1 MITIREI
8 RPEEAPLLSALSDSV
23 GWNNAPAECRLLTET
38 PSMRAIFAVADGEIA
53 GSAGM
58 IAYEPARL
66 VFINLV
72 IVKPE
77 FRHRGIATRMIEHII
92 DYYRGFRT
100 FKLHATPEGGKVYE
114 KLGFE
119 TRRTI
124 SFFTADRPDFGHAA
138 DPAIAVRPL
147 RQEDMADCVARDRGC
162 FGLERRALLEFNFRQ
177 HPELA
182 LAAAG
187 SRGFILGRR
196 WKKYRHLSCLEAD
209 SLPVAAALAARAA
222 ALDASQT
229 LSIITYDHQSAFQ
242 RILRDA
248 GFAKVRDM
256 IDMELG
262 EPDFPPPAEYFA
274 IYGGDMG

>member
-1 MITIREI
+1 MMEFREI
-8 RPEEAPLLSALSDSV
+8 QAAEAPLLSALSDAV

-38 PSMRAIFAVADGEIA
+38 PSMRAIFAVVDGEIA

-58 IAYEPARL
+58 VAYEPGLL

-77 FRHRGIATRMIEHII
+77 FRHRGIATRMIEHILER
-92 DYYRGFRT
+92 YRGFRT

-114 KLGFE
+114 KLGFA

-124 SFFTADRPDFGHAA
+124 SFFTADRPDFGTAP
-138 DPAIAVRPL
+138 DPAVAIRPL
-147 RQEDMADCVARDRGC
+147 RREELPECVARDRSC
-162 FGLERRALLEFNFRQ
+162 FGAERRALLEFNYRE

-182 LAAAG
+182 LAAEDG
-187 SRGFILGRR
+187 RGFILGRR

-209 SLPVAAALAARAA
+209 GLATATALTARAA

-229 LSIITYDHQSAFQ
+229 LSIITYDSQCEFQ
-242 RILRDA
+242 QVLRQA

-262 EPDFPPPAEYFA
+262 EPGFPPPAGYFA